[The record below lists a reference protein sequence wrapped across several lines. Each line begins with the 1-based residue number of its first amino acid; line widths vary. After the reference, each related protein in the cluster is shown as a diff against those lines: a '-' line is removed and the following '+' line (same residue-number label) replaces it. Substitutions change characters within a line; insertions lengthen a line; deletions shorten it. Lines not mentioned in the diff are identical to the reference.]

1 MLLAIT
7 PPNATPKVVQHY
19 NALLGAG
26 LSMLLLRLPDAT
38 QEQYEDC
45 IRAIEPRHR
54 SKVILADY
62 FHLGG
67 FISRPPD
74 KKSGSIGKR

>member
-1 MLLAIT
+1 
-7 PPNATPKVVQHY
+7 
-19 NALLGAG
+19 
-26 LSMLLLRLPDAT
+26 MLLLRLPDAS

-62 FHLGG
+62 FHLVPVAGLGG
-67 FISRPPD
+67 IHLKASRQ
-74 KKSGSIGKR
+74 KSGSIGKRWLKPNALQRRRIVWTN